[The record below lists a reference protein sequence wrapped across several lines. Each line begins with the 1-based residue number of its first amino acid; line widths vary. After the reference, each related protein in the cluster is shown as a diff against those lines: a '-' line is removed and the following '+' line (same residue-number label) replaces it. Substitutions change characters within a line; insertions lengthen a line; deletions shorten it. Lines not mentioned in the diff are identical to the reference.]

1 MDGSV
6 VRTGKVVVVLRSK
19 GKGFVKDGTIYS
31 KVLLTMMDTSSH
43 FEHLPNTV
51 LVLTSEHRAPPP
63 PPPSYLK
70 MVMRSA
76 MQSATWKV
84 LHM

>member
-1 MDGSV
+1 VDGSV

-43 FEHLPNTV
+43 FEH
-51 LVLTSEHRAPPP
+51 RAGSPFRTPC
-63 PPPSYLK
+63 PPSP
-70 MVMRSA
+70 
-76 MQSATWKV
+76 
-84 LHM
+84 